1 MFDIDL
7 KSRTPIYEQLYKKI
21 IELIVGGM
29 LCEGSQIPSVR
40 GLAKDIG
47 VNPNTV
53 SKAYAQLEREGIIYS
68 LPGKGSFIGKV
79 NDTNIKNFAFADF
92 DKAVR
97 AALDSGV
104 NANEL
109 KERIDLVGNTDK
121 KEEVAWQEK

>member
-21 IELIVGGM
+21 IELIINGI
-29 LCEGSQIPSVR
+29 LTEGSQIPSVR

-68 LPGKGSFIGKV
+68 LPGKGSFIGSV
-79 NDTNIKNFAFADF
+79 SGDSIRSCAFTDF

-97 AALDSGV
+97 ATLDSGV
-104 NANEL
+104 TPAEL
-109 KERIDLVGNTDK
+109 KERIDFVCATRKL
-121 KEEVAWQEK
+121 KEDGSV